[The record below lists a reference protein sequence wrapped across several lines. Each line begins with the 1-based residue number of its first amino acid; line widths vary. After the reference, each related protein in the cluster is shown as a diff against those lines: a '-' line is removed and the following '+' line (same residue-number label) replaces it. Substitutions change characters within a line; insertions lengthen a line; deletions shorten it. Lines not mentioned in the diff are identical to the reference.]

1 MNFYARTQSYR
12 CIITEKTSQVN
23 HFFHV
28 FPGKNLST
36 GHLTESCLYFRR
48 KLCYHTHRRRV
59 SRETPTPPGDNH
71 LLCKKF
77 QSNSPGR
84 SPIPARGRKTQKT
97 HTGMVC
103 VFCQCVKK
111 VKIRNRRG
119 RRPRRPGGKPLCFL
133 MVFGEFATFAWGP
146 SGTSAPTN
154 RFIDSLKGR
163 TIGCGPVVNP

>member
-59 SRETPTPPGDNH
+59 SRETHTPQGDNH

-84 SPIPARGRKTQKT
+84 SPIPARGRKCRKRTPVRCAFFVCQIVSVGATLGRPWILLRKIHRRQAKTGFFSCGKSEKHRFSAGDHGSPLRYSQK
-97 HTGMVC
+97 
-103 VFCQCVKK
+103 
-111 VKIRNRRG
+111 
-119 RRPRRPGGKPLCFL
+119 
-133 MVFGEFATFAWGP
+133 
-146 SGTSAPTN
+146 
-154 RFIDSLKGR
+154 
-163 TIGCGPVVNP
+163 